1 MLRLCSRAKRRGFRA
16 DMDRRK
22 EMLVLVRDLPPFRNL
37 RDFLDHLAITK
48 DLVRIAEPVSLV
60 HEMTEIHR
68 RVLHAEGPVLRF
80 DKALHEAGAPAS
92 MPVIVNLFGTVER
105 VAAGFG
111 VRRNR
116 LGELGEALAALRN
129 PRPLNGVRDALKRW
143 PMLRAALATRAQLVQ
158 RAAVQTITRRH
169 GDIDLGALPIQTC
182 WPGEPAPLIT
192 WPLVI
197 TRPPNA
203 DAADVGRMN
212 VGVYR
217 LQVLDRERLIVRWLA
232 HRGGAA
238 HHRAWAA
245 LNQDMPVAVAIG
257 ADPATMLAAV
267 LPLPEALS
275 EMNFAG
281 LLRGERP
288 RITPAVSVPV
298 MVPADAEIVI
308 EGWVSPRETA
318 PEGPYGDHT
327 GYYNGVENFPV
338 LRVTAITS
346 RADPLYLSTFTGRP
360 PDEPSVIGEALNEL
374 ALPLIRQQIPEIADL
389 YLPPAACSYRI
400 AVVSIAKRYPGQARR
415 VMMALWGMLPQFS
428 YTKMIVVVDD
438 DIDVRSG
445 ADVLWATS
453 TRMDPARDLLV
464 LDRTPID
471 YLDFASPESGLGGK
485 LGIDATTKIGSE
497 THREWGRPLVMSPE
511 VTTRVDKIWP
521 QLAFKLRAGIGGM
534 EQ

>member
-1 MLRLCSRAKRRGFRA
+1 MLI
-16 DMDRRK
+16 
-22 EMLVLVRDLPPFRNL
+22 RDLPPFRNL
-37 RDFLDHLAITK
+37 RDFLNHLATAK
-48 DLVRIAEPVSLV
+48 DLVGIAEPVSLV

-80 DKALHEAGAPAS
+80 DKAVHETGAPAS
-92 MPVIVNLFGTVER
+92 MPVIVNLFGTVTR

-111 VRRNR
+111 VRPNR
-116 LGELGEALAALRN
+116 LGELGEALAALRA
-129 PRPLNGVRDALKRW
+129 PRPPSGFRDALKRW
-143 PMLRAALATRAQLVQ
+143 PMLRAALATRAQVVQ
-158 RAAVQTITRRH
+158 RPPVQTVIRRN
-169 GDIDLGALPIQTC
+169 GDIDLGGLPIQTC

-197 TRPPNA
+197 TRPPNT
-203 DAADVGRMN
+203 DPADVSRVN

-238 HHRAWAA
+238 HHRAWAT
-245 LNQDMPVAVAIG
+245 LNQDMPIAIAIG

-267 LPLPEALS
+267 LPLPETLS

-288 RITPAVSVPV
+288 RITPAVSIPV

-338 LRVTAITS
+338 MRVTAITS
-346 RADPLYLSTFTGRP
+346 RADPLYVSTFTGRP

-374 ALPLIRQQIPEIADL
+374 ALPLIRQQIPEIIDL

-400 AVVSIAKRYPGQARR
+400 AVISIAKRYPGQARR

-438 DIDVRSG
+438 DIDVRNG
-445 ADVLWATS
+445 ADVLWAIS
-453 TRMDPARDLLV
+453 TRMDPARDLVV

-485 LGIDATTKIGSE
+485 LGIDATTKIGTE
-497 THREWGRPLVMSPE
+497 THRDWGRPLLMSSE
-511 VTTRVDKIWP
+511 VIARIDEAWPRFGLKSRADFVETT
-521 QLAFKLRAGIGGM
+521 Q
-534 EQ
+534 